1 MKAKHK
7 KVLGILGLVLVVATT
22 IFAATIPSPGASA
35 ATSVTDHL
43 LVRVTSVVP
52 NIEITDINDGETT
65 TTSDQPFTVDYENVT
80 NITVTLEYTDENG
93 ETQTVVLDDF
103 APGEQTGSKDYN
115 LSSELENL
123 GYGDYTITVRG
134 TGNDGVYDEKTIEF
148 SYLPVVAEATE
159 DKDTGVVEVELDY
172 APDDGTPDGG
182 DVASLEIN
190 VYDEDGN
197 LVEELSP
204 ITVIAP
210 ENKVELPF
218 ADLGLEPGEY
228 TLEIKA
234 YDADGNELYKD
245 FSLKIK
251 YGVDE
256 EGEEEDI
263 VVPST
268 ADTGG
273 LFQNLNIS
281 KSDYLITGM
290 IIFLMV
296 AISGAIVIA
305 KSGKRKTATRTN
317 MKNRGR
323 KR

>member
-103 APGEQTGSKDYN
+103 APGEQAGSKDYN
-115 LSSELENL
+115 LGPQLGSL
-123 GYGDYTITVRG
+123 GYGRYKIIVRG
-134 TGNDGVYDEKTIEF
+134 TGNDGVHDDKTIEF
-148 SYLPVVAEATE
+148 SYLPVVAEVTQDE
-159 DKDTGVVEVELDY
+159 ETGNVEVDLDY
-172 APDDGTPDGG
+172 APDDGTPGGG
-182 DVASLEIN
+182 DVASIEIN

-218 ADLGLEPGEY
+218 ADFGLPSGEY
-228 TLEIKA
+228 TIAVTA
-234 YDADGNELYKD
+234 YDAEGNKLFEDY
-245 FSLKIK
+245 SLKIR
-251 YGVDE
+251 YDAG
-256 EGEEEDI
+256 EEDI

-281 KSDYLITGM
+281 KSDYLITGL
-290 IIFLMV
+290 IIFAMV
-296 AISGAIVIA
+296 AISGAIIIA
-305 KSGKRKTATRTN
+305 KSGKRKVATRTN